1 MLEQLKKLV
10 CDANLQ
16 LVEEGLVMHTFGN
29 VSGVDRKSG
38 NLVIKPSG
46 VEYDDMKPEQMV
58 VVSLATGQ
66 VVEGKLKPS
75 SDTATHLE
83 LYRAFAEIGGV
94 VHTHSAFATS
104 WAQAHRDLPAYGT
117 THADY
122 FYGPVPCTR
131 PLTDDEIR
139 DAYETNT
146 GKVIV
151 ERFAAANI
159 QPGQVPAVLV
169 ASHGPFTWGRDARDA
184 VHNAAILEYLA
195 GMACQTERTN
205 PHIHP
210 MPQTLLDK
218 HFFRK
223 HGPGSYYGQKA

>member
-1 MLEQLKKLV
+1 MLEQLKKTV
-10 CDANLQ
+10 CDANLK

-38 NLVIKPSG
+38 NIVIKPSG
-46 VEYDDMKPEQMV
+46 VEYDVMQPADMV

-75 SDTATHLE
+75 SDTPTHLE

-122 FYGPVPCTR
+122 FHGAVPCTR

-151 ERFAAANI
+151 ERFTTANI
-159 QPGQVPAVLV
+159 NPYHVPAVL
-169 ASHGPFTWGRDARDA
+169 AAGHGPFTWGKDALDA

-195 GMACQTERTN
+195 GMASQTERAN
-205 PHIHP
+205 PNVKP

-218 HFFRK
+218 HFYRK
-223 HGPGSYYGQKA
+223 HGAGSYYGQK

>member
-1 MLEQLKKLV
+1 MLEHLKKTV
-10 CDANLQ
+10 CQANLQ
-16 LVEEGLVMHTFGN
+16 LVVEGLVMHTFGN

-38 NLVIKPSG
+38 LIVIKPSG
-46 VEYDDMKPEQMV
+46 VAYDDMQPEQMV

-66 VVEGKLKPS
+66 KVEGKLNPS
-75 SDTATHLE
+75 SDTATHVE

-122 FYGPVPCTR
+122 FHGPVPCTR
-131 PLTDDEIR
+131 PLTDEEIR

-151 ERFAAANI
+151 ERFTAAAI
-159 QPGQVPAVLV
+159 DPQHVPAVLV
-169 ASHGPFTWGRDARDA
+169 AAHGPFTWGQDALDA
-184 VHNAAILEYLA
+184 VHNAAVLEYLA
-195 GMACQTERTN
+195 GMASQTERTN
-205 PHIHP
+205 PAVKP

-223 HGPGSYYGQKA
+223 HGPGKYYGQGK

>member
-1 MLEQLKKLV
+1 MLENLKKIV
-10 CDANLQ
+10 CEANLK
-16 LVEEGLVMHTFGN
+16 LVDEGLVMHTFGN

-38 NLVIKPSG
+38 NIVIKPSG
-46 VEYDDMKPEQMV
+46 VEYDVMQPEHMV
-58 VVSLATGQ
+58 VVSLTTGE
-66 VVEGKLKPS
+66 VVEGKLRPS

-104 WAQAHRDLPAYGT
+104 WAQAHRDMPAYGT

-131 PLTDDEIR
+131 PLSADEIQG
-139 DAYETNT
+139 AYEVNT

-151 ERFAAANI
+151 ERFTSASIN
-159 QPGQVPAVLV
+159 PVHVPAVLV
-169 ASHGPFTWGRDARDA
+169 AGHGPFTWGADALDA

-195 GMACQTERTN
+195 GMASQTERANTQVQ
-205 PHIHP
+205 PI
-210 MPQTLLDK
+210 PQVLLDK

-223 HGPGSYYGQKA
+223 HGPGKYYGQK